1 MRKPNP
7 HVRLLASLVAT
18 GIVALTLVGVS
29 APAQAASCE
38 YGNGVTVVVQG
49 QGMNSTVCVPG
60 GGKVAKDA
68 FGAAGHPLT
77 FTQRF
82 PGFVC
87 RVSGKP
93 ASDPCQTSSP
103 TDAYW
108 ALFWSDGQGGGWR
121 YAGSGVGGLNI
132 GQGGWVAFKFQNS
145 NTRKNPSG
153 SPMGPKPAPTQRPAT
168 KPAPKPSPAASAT
181 SGGQTTATPSATP
194 TSGRTVSPTPNASQS
209 ASSPAA
215 SNVESDRSEA
225 ADSSSQSEANAG
237 LGIGTWIVI
246 LGLLAA
252 GGLLGWRIWHR
263 R

>member
-1 MRKPNP
+1 MNKQTLK
-7 HVRLLASLVAT
+7 VRLFANLAAAGL
-18 GIVALTLVGVS
+18 VALTLIGVS
-29 APAQAASCE
+29 APAQAAACE
-38 YGNGVTVVVQG
+38 YGKGVTVVVQG

-60 GGKVAKDA
+60 GGKAAKDA

-108 ALFWSDGQGGGWR
+108 ALFWSDGQGGGW
-121 YAGSGVGGLNI
+121 
-132 GQGGWVAFKFQNS
+132 VAFKFQNS

-181 SGGQTTATPSATP
+181 SGRQTTATPSATP